1 MGNTTLSHG
10 AGAKDRFQKAEM
22 AVTRKEMNSKRIR
35 LECQQLELVE
45 KLRVKFDDDTFRKLN
60 IVNQHIEV
68 AESRAKGEWIRGN
81 FPVIVGFKI

>member
-1 MGNTTLSHG
+1 MGNTTLSRG
-10 AGAKDRFQKAEM
+10 GGAKDRFQKAEM
-22 AVTRKEMNSKRIR
+22 AVIRNEMNSKRLR
-35 LECQQLELVE
+35 LEVQQIELTAQ
-45 KLRVKFDDDTFRKLN
+45 LRDKFDYDTFRKLN

>member
-10 AGAKDRFQKAEM
+10 GGARDRFQKAEM
-22 AVTRKEMNSKRIR
+22 AETRSAMNSKREK
-35 LECQQLELVE
+35 LECQQLELLE